1 MKTINKKLNNTTFL
15 KSSKMI
21 IVLRKK
27 MINDLS
33 NILIEK
39 ILKFDNNAN
48 KIEVY
53 KKMLKRGM
61 HYGHN
66 IVKCHPEM
74 KRFTKNESNNK
85 NLINLIQTKY
95 YLKKCL
101 WTLAQL
107 SYKQKNILFV
117 GTTIP
122 SSRFIGTAA
131 IKTRSFFVNVRWL
144 GGMLTNWKTIKKLII
159 KLHNLQKEQKSK
171 IFKNLPKKQA
181 AARQKERLRL
191 EKYLKGIALI
201 QKFPEI
207 IIMTSQKRDISA
219 ALECQKLGITNFS
232 IVDTDCD
239 PRLADYIIPANDDS
253 ASSIKFIL
261 YYYSKAIRTG
271 LILYNMRERLKK
283 QFKISKLFNEQQ
295 TVKTSLKKKSRIK

>member
-1 MKTINKKLNNTTFL
+1 MKKINNDLNNISPI
-15 KSSKMI
+15 KSSKVI
-21 IVLRKK
+21 ITLRKK

-33 NILIEK
+33 NIIIEK

-48 KIEVY
+48 KIDVY

-74 KRFTKNESNNK
+74 KRFTKTESNNK

-101 WTLAQL
+101 WALSNL

-144 GGMLTNWKTIKKLII
+144 GGMLTNWKTIKKLIL

-207 IIMTSQKRDISA
+207 VIMTSQKRDISA

-283 QFKISKLFNEQQ
+283 QFKISKVFNEQLNA
-295 TVKTSLKKKSRIK
+295 KNARKNY

>member
-1 MKTINKKLNNTTFL
+1 MIEKYNNRGTNFNLN
-15 KSSKMI
+15 KSSKMMI
-21 IVLRKK
+21 TLRKK
-27 MINDLS
+27 MIFDLN
-33 NILIEK
+33 NIIIQK
-39 ILKFDNNAN
+39 ILKFDDKGNPV
-48 KIEVY
+48 EVY

-66 IVKCHPEM
+66 VVKCNPEM
-74 KRFTKNESNNK
+74 KRFIKNESNNK

-95 YLKKCL
+95 YLKKSL
-101 WTLAQL
+101 WTLSRL
-107 SYKQKNILFV
+107 SYKKKNILFV

-159 KLHNLQKEQKSK
+159 KLHDLQREQKSK

-181 AARQKERLRL
+181 SVRQKERLRL

-207 IIMTSQKRDISA
+207 IIITSQKRDISA

-261 YYYSKAIRTG
+261 YYYAKAIRTG
-271 LILYNMRERLKK
+271 LILSNMKERLKK
-283 QFKISKLFNEQQ
+283 QFNISKVFNQ
-295 TVKTSLKKKSRIK
+295 

>member
-1 MKTINKKLNNTTFL
+1 MNTDINNISPI
-15 KSSKMI
+15 KSSKVI
-21 IVLRKK
+21 ITLRKK

-33 NILIEK
+33 NIIIEK

-48 KIEVY
+48 KIDIY

-66 IVKCHPEM
+66 VVKCHPEM
-74 KRFTKNESNNK
+74 KRFTKTESNNK

-101 WTLAQL
+101 WALSNL

-144 GGMLTNWKTIKKLII
+144 GGMLTNWKTIKKLIL

-207 IIMTSQKRDISA
+207 VIMTSQKRDISA

-283 QFKISKLFNEQQ
+283 QFKISRLFNEQLNA
-295 TVKTSLKKKSRIK
+295 KNPRKRLLN

>member
-1 MKTINKKLNNTTFL
+1 MIDKYNNKTTDLN
-15 KSSKMI
+15 KSSKLI
-21 IVLRKK
+21 IPLRKK
-27 MINDLS
+27 MINDLN
-33 NILIEK
+33 NIIIQK
-39 ILKFDNNAN
+39 ILNFDDKVNA
-48 KIEVY
+48 IDIY

-66 IVKCHPEM
+66 IIKCNPEM
-74 KRFTKNESNNK
+74 KRFIRNESNNK

-95 YLKKCL
+95 YLKKAL
-101 WTLAQL
+101 WNLSQL

-117 GTTIP
+117 GTTVP
-122 SSRFIGTAA
+122 SARFIGTAA

-159 KLHNLQKEQKSK
+159 KLHDLQKEQKSK

-181 AARQKERLRL
+181 AAREKERLRL

-201 QKFPEI
+201 QKFPDI

-219 ALECQKLGITNFS
+219 ALECQKLGITNFTV
-232 IVDTDCD
+232 VDTDCD

-261 YYYSKAIRTG
+261 YYYAKAIRTG
-271 LILYNMRERLKK
+271 LILYNMKERLKK
-283 QFKISKLFNEQQ
+283 QLNISKLL
-295 TVKTSLKKKSRIK
+295 TK

>member
-1 MKTINKKLNNTTFL
+1 MIEKYNNKSINLN
-15 KSSKMI
+15 KASKI
-21 IVLRKK
+21 IITLRKK
-27 MINDLS
+27 MMNDLN
-33 NILIEK
+33 NIIIEK

-48 KIEVY
+48 PVDIY

-66 IVKCHPEM
+66 IVKCNPEM
-74 KRFTKNESNNK
+74 KRFIRNESNNK
-85 NLINLIQTKY
+85 NIINLIQTKY
-95 YLKKCL
+95 YLKKSL
-101 WTLAQL
+101 WTLSQL

-144 GGMLTNWKTIKKLII
+144 GGMLTNWKTIKKLIV
-159 KLHNLQKEQKSK
+159 KLHELQKEQKSK
-171 IFKNLPKKQA
+171 NFKNLPKKQA

-201 QKFPEI
+201 QKFPEVV
-207 IIMTSQKRDISA
+207 IMTSQKRDISA

-239 PRLADYIIPANDDS
+239 PRLGDYIIPANDDS
-253 ASSIKFIL
+253 ASSIKYIL

-271 LILYNMRERLKK
+271 LILYNMKERLKK
-283 QFKISKLFNEQQ
+283 QLNISKY
-295 TVKTSLKKKSRIK
+295 IKQ

>member
-1 MKTINKKLNNTTFL
+1 MKNNKKFNNLKSKTDNIKGI
-15 KSSKMI
+15 KSSKRI
-21 IVLRKK
+21 IQLRKK

-33 NILIEK
+33 NIIIEK
-39 ILKFDNNAN
+39 IVKFDNNAN
-48 KIEVY
+48 TIDIY
-53 KKMLKRGM
+53 RKMLKRGM

-66 IVKCHPEM
+66 VVKCHPEM

-95 YLKKCL
+95 YLKKSL
-101 WTLAQL
+101 WTLSQL

-159 KLHNLQKEQKSK
+159 KLHDLQKEQKSK
-171 IFKNLPKKQA
+171 NFKNLPKKQA
-181 AARQKERLRL
+181 AACQKERLRL

-207 IIMTSQKRDISA
+207 IIMTSQKRDINA

-271 LILYNMRERLKK
+271 LILYNMKERLKK
-283 QFKISKLFNEQQ
+283 QFKISKVF
-295 TVKTSLKKKSRIK
+295 I

>member
-1 MKTINKKLNNTTFL
+1 MNKKLNNIKSI
-15 KSSKMI
+15 KSSKMMEQSGL
-21 IVLRKK
+21 LRKK

-33 NILIEK
+33 NIIIEK

-48 KIEVY
+48 KIEIY

-74 KRFTKNESNNK
+74 RRFTKNESNNK

-283 QFKISKLFNEQQ
+283 QFKISKLFAE
-295 TVKTSLKKKSRIK
+295 KSTSKQYQKK

>member
-1 MKTINKKLNNTTFL
+1 MKKLINEINTVPPI
-15 KSSKMI
+15 KSSKVI
-21 IVLRKK
+21 ITLRKK
-27 MINDLS
+27 IINDLS
-33 NILIEK
+33 NIIIEK

-48 KIEVY
+48 KINLY
-53 KKMLKRGM
+53 KKMLKRGI

-101 WTLAQL
+101 WALSNL

-144 GGMLTNWKTIKKLII
+144 GGMLTNWKTIKKLIL

-171 IFKNLPKKQA
+171 VFKNLPKKQS

-207 IIMTSQKRDISA
+207 VIMTSQKRDISA

-239 PRLADYIIPANDDS
+239 PRLADFIIPANDDS

-283 QFKISKLFNEQQ
+283 HFKISKLFNEQLD
-295 TVKTSLKKKSRIK
+295 TKNLRKRVIN

>member
-1 MKTINKKLNNTTFL
+1 
-15 KSSKMI
+15 
-21 IVLRKK
+21 
-27 MINDLS
+27 
-33 NILIEK
+33 
-39 ILKFDNNAN
+39 
-48 KIEVY
+48 
-53 KKMLKRGM
+53 
-61 HYGHN
+61 
-66 IVKCHPEM
+66 M
-74 KRFTKNESNNK
+74 KRFTKTESNNK

-101 WTLAQL
+101 WALSNL

-144 GGMLTNWKTIKKLII
+144 GGMLTNWKTIKKLIL

-207 IIMTSQKRDISA
+207 VIMTSQKRDISA

-283 QFKISKLFNEQQ
+283 QFKISKVFNEQLNA
-295 TVKTSLKKKSRIK
+295 KNARKNY

>member
-1 MKTINKKLNNTTFL
+1 MTKKKIKKNSKFIN
-15 KSSKMI
+15 SSKMI
-21 IVLRKK
+21 ITLRKK

-33 NILIEK
+33 NIIIEK
-39 ILKFDNNAN
+39 ILKFDDNVNP
-48 KIEVY
+48 IEIY
-53 KKMLKRGM
+53 KKMLKKGM

-66 IVKCHPEM
+66 IIQCHPEM
-74 KRFTKNESNNK
+74 KRFIKNESNNK

-95 YLKKCL
+95 YLKKSL
-101 WTLAQL
+101 WTLSEL

-117 GTTIP
+117 GTTIT

-159 KLHNLQKEQKSK
+159 KLHDLQKDQKSK

-181 AARQKERLRL
+181 ATRQKERLRL

-201 QKFPEI
+201 EKFPEI

-219 ALECQKLGITNFS
+219 AFECQKLGITNFS

-253 ASSIKFIL
+253 ASSIKYIL
-261 YYYSKAIRTG
+261 YYYSKSIRTG
-271 LILYNMRERLKK
+271 LILYNMKERLKK
-283 QFKISKLFNEQQ
+283 QFKVSKIFN
-295 TVKTSLKKKSRIK
+295 

>member
-1 MKTINKKLNNTTFL
+1 MKTINNKISIQSYVSI

-21 IVLRKK
+21 ITLRKK
-27 MINDLS
+27 MIHDLS
-33 NILIEK
+33 NIMIEK

-48 KIEVY
+48 KIETY

-107 SYKQKNILFV
+107 SYKQKTILFV

-171 IFKNLPKKQA
+171 TFKNLPKKQA
-181 AARQKERLRL
+181 SARLKERLRL

-219 ALECQKLGITNFS
+219 ALECHKLGITNFS

-283 QFKISKLFNEQQ
+283 QFKISKLFTQP
-295 TVKTSLKKKSRIK
+295 VKRFR

>member
-1 MKTINKKLNNTTFL
+1 MERKINKKLNNIKSI
-15 KSSKMI
+15 KSSKMMEQSGL
-21 IVLRKK
+21 LRKK

-33 NILIEK
+33 NIIIEK

-48 KIEVY
+48 KIEIY

-74 KRFTKNESNNK
+74 RRFTKNESNNK

-283 QFKISKLFNEQQ
+283 QFKISKLFAE
-295 TVKTSLKKKSRIK
+295 KSTSKQYQKK